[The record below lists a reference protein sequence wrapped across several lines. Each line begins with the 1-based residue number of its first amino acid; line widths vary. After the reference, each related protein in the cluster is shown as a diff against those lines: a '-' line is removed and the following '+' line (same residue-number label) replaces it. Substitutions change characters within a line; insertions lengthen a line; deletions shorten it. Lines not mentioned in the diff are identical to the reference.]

1 MDEELI
7 ERLTRIEELDEKCLE
22 LLKILSLKLQNF
34 QTTQSIKKLSLNLFS
49 LACQNK
55 QITLRNHYKKNDI
68 TINNIKKPAQEF
80 CLDSISQILIK
91 LM

>member
-7 ERLTRIEELDEKCLE
+7 DKLTKIEEVDEKCLE
-22 LLKILSLKLQNF
+22 LLNIIYQRLQNF
-34 QTTQSIKKLSLNLFS
+34 QTTHSIKKLSLNLFS

-55 QITLRNHYKKNDI
+55 QLTLRNHYKKNDI
-68 TINNIKKPAQEF
+68 TINNIKRPAQEF